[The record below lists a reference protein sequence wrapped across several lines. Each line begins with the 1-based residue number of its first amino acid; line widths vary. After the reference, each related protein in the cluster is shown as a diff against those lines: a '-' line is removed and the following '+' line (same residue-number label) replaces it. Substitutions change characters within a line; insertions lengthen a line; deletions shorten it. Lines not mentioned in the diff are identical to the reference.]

1 METKTSPPWPTLLLM
16 AACAIAFAARLL
28 YWNNVFQDGQ
38 VLFFADD
45 GHYHMRRI
53 QLIIAHFPRAPMFD
67 SYVNYPE
74 GAYCI
79 WPPLFDFG
87 VALLALMAGLGH
99 PSVRLI
105 EVLAVFV
112 PPALGAL
119 TLLPVFLIARSL
131 AGPVAG
137 ILAAFML
144 ALMPGHV
151 IYSIVGRVDHHVAEA
166 LLLACAWWFFSS
178 AFSAQAGASVKCF
191 LLAGL
196 FLGALFLTQ
205 SASAVYAAPLFLCV
219 VAQCLACP
227 DADSV
232 SRKARHAG
240 LAFALAALM
249 VLPFAASAPVRSSAD
264 TPFLGLSWF
273 HAAIL
278 AGACSSWASSPGSR
292 GPESG
297 AGGEE
302 DSTCSWP
309 AS

>member
-1 METKTSPPWPTLLLM
+1 
-16 AACAIAFAARLL
+16 
-28 YWNNVFQDGQ
+28 
-38 VLFFADD
+38 
-45 GHYHMRRI
+45 
-53 QLIIAHFPRAPMFD
+53 MFD

-79 WPPLFDFG
+79 WPPLFDFFI
-87 VALLALMAGLGH
+87 ALLALAAGLGH
-99 PSVRLI
+99 PSLRLV
-105 EVLAVFV
+105 EMLAAFV

-131 AGPVAG
+131 AGPATG

-144 ALMPGHV
+144 AIMPGHV
-151 IYSIVGRVDHHVAEA
+151 RYSVLGRVDHHVAEA
-166 LLLACAWWFFSS
+166 LLVACAWWFFSS
-178 AFSAQAGASVKCF
+178 AFSAQAGASVKRF

-219 VAQCLACP
+219 VAQCVTCL
-227 DADSV
+227 DADTASE
-232 SRKARHAG
+232 KARHAA

-249 VLPFAASAPVRSSAD
+249 ILPFAASAPVRSSAD
-264 TPFLGLSWF
+264 TPFRAFPGSTRP
-273 HAAIL
+273 
-278 AGACSSWASSPGSR
+278 SSRARVRAWASSPGSR

-297 AGGEE
+297 AGGGE